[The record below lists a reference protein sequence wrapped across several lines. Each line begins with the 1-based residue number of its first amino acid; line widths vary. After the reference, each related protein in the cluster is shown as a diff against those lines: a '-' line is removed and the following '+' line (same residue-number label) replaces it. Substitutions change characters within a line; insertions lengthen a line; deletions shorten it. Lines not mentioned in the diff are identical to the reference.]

1 LLRLRPL
8 WQLQRWL
15 VLFHW
20 PLSQLRWRRWQP
32 LWLLQLWSLLWLPL
46 PGLQLALSPLL
57 SVVPVL
63 LACSMQLLLLPIR
76 FELHLLK
83 PLRWS
88 PLQRLPLRPL
98 PVRPLCRLLWSRYSL
113 LL

>member
-1 LLRLRPL
+1 LLQLRPL
-8 WQLQRWL
+8 WRLQRWL
-15 VLFHW
+15 EFLRW
-20 PLSQLRWRRWQP
+20 LRWLLRWRRLQP

-76 FELHLLK
+76 FELHSLK

-88 PLQRLPLRPL
+88 PLQRLLLPML
-98 PVRPLCRLLWSRYSL
+98 PVRLLCRLL
-113 LL
+113 